1 MNRPFVFSGWCG
13 GRPVAVVCGV
23 LLLTAGLLSGT
34 AGPAA
39 AQAGADEL
47 GAYLDRTDELLAWAT
62 ELVAGTGSDQARRVL
77 EQAHQLQG
85 RSRDLAERG
94 SLRDAFSLGR
104 RARDG
109 MWHAVRLAR
118 EAAGLDERI
127 RLRAERFADQH
138 AQLTERARDSGLP
151 RAIDLLDKAREQA
164 RRARERLL
172 QGDLPLAW
180 KLLEKADDLLRL
192 AARLLADGAGPERLR
207 EDLERTG
214 QLLDEAQARL
224 VGEGVPA
231 GTLALLAEA
240 REAVARAGDAAAGG
254 DSGLALQMSALARRL
269 TQRALAQAGESPDA
283 AGVQRLLER
292 FDERA
297 ADLGERLRDAGGEPG
312 RRAFERARDE
322 REAAAIALREGQVT
336 AALRHVRSAHDLL
349 DQVGRGLR

>member
-1 MNRPFVFSGWCG
+1 MNRQFSSSGWCG
-13 GRPVAVVCGV
+13 GRLVSAVCGV
-23 LLLTAGLLSGT
+23 LLLTAGVLLTT

-39 AQAGADEL
+39 AQAGVDEL
-47 GAYLDRTDELLAWAT
+47 GVYLDRTDELLSWAT
-62 ELVAGTGSDQARRVL
+62 ELVAGTGSDQALQVLDQARR
-77 EQAHQLQG
+77 LQQ

-94 SLRDAFSLGR
+94 SLRDALALGR
-104 RARDG
+104 RARDA

-151 RAIDLLDKAREQA
+151 RAMDLLDRAGEQA
-164 RRARERLL
+164 RRARERML
-172 QGDLPLAW
+172 QGDLQLAW
-180 KLLEKADDLLRL
+180 KLFEKADDLLRL
-192 AARLLADGAGPERLR
+192 AARFLADGAGPERLR

-269 TQRALAQAGESPDA
+269 TQRALAQAGENPDA
-283 AGVQRLLER
+283 AAVQRLLDR

-297 ADLGERLRDAGGEPG
+297 ADVGERLRAAGGELD

-322 REAAAIALREGQVT
+322 RDAAAVALREGKVT
-336 AALRHVRSAHDLL
+336 AALRRVRSAHDQLE
-349 DQVGRGLR
+349 QVGRGLR